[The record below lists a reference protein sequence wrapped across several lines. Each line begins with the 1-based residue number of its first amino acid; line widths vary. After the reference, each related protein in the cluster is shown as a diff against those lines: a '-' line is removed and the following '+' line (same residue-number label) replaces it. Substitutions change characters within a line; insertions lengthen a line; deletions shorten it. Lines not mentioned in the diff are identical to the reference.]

1 MPTISTITS
10 DRSELTFI
18 PAEVSGRIRRTGSP
32 LRIPVDSERSLVVL
46 DYAAYQQL
54 LDLVGKKELVSGIYE
69 GLLDAA

>member
-1 MPTISTITS
+1 
-10 DRSELTFI
+10 
-18 PAEVSGRIRRTGSP
+18 
-32 LRIPVDSERSLVVL
+32 LVVL

>member
-18 PAEVSGRIRRTGSP
+18 PVEVSGRIRRTGSP